1 MVFDRIRE
9 NLESNKELHIKE
21 SFADTVGKSLQS
33 TFARSINTSFT
44 TLLVL
49 LALLVIAGSAIH
61 NFIIALLVGVIAGAS
76 SSIVLAAPLLVLV
89 DKWRG
94 NRQK

>member
-76 SSIVLAAPLLVLV
+76 SSIFLAAPLLVLV